1 MIERRRYLNGRPCK
15 PEPLVQLGAKPRA
28 AQRGQ
33 ALLEWLVVATLVL
46 LAVIWGSD
54 KWAARAEQA
63 ALEGL
68 GHWMLTLSEAMQ
80 KAVET
85 QTSEDEPMA
94 ILLAQDPPAS
104 VEDWQRRLQQMG
116 FLLPGFSSKPP
127 LAFQMLTHRITTD
140 DDCQS
145 SVCSTALLLLALPP
159 EDWQASRR
167 ANAAADLLLSLK
179 GRGLAVTTLSP
190 QRLQGG
196 AFGIDS
202 QWPLG
207 TVGLVVWRSDV
218 LPPYVRLQEDRPVHL
233 SGGLV
238 VDGQLSVRGQL
249 AVSQGLLLGEG
260 AKIDTAC
267 APEGLLLRSSDQ
279 HLFICRQARWQQPT
293 LQQRQTQTARRSC
306 LPRPPEHILMPY
318 WRQSGLLNQL
328 MRPGAS
334 APCRCPDS
342 YLPRLVGQMTGSV
355 AGIPVT
361 KGYICEKS

>member
-1 MIERRRYLNGRPCK
+1 MPVAQTR
-15 PEPLVQLGAKPRA
+15 AKPRA

-54 KWAARAEQA
+54 KWMARAEQA

-85 QTSEDEPMA
+85 QTTKGEPIA
-94 ILLAQDPPAS
+94 DLLAQDPPAS
-104 VEDWQRRLQQMG
+104 VEDWQQRLQQTG
-116 FLLPGFSSKPP
+116 FLFSGFASKPP
-127 LAFQMLTHRITTD
+127 LAFRMLIHRITTD
-140 DDCQS
+140 GDCQN
-145 SVCSTALLLLALPP
+145 SVCPTALLLLALPP

-167 ANAAADLLLSLK
+167 ANAGADLLLALK

-196 AFGIDS
+196 AFGVDS

-233 SGGLV
+233 SGGLE

-279 HLFICRQARWQQPT
+279 QLFICRQARWQLPT
-293 LQQRQTQTARRSC
+293 VQQRQSQTARRLTGRSC
-306 LPRPPEHILMPY
+306 LPPPPEHILMPY
-318 WRQSGLLNQL
+318 WRESGLLKPIL
-328 MRPGAS
+328 RPPAS

-355 AGIPVT
+355 AGIPIT

>member
-1 MIERRRYLNGRPCK
+1 M
-15 PEPLVQLGAKPRA
+15 PLARTRAKPRA

-68 GHWMLTLSEAMQ
+68 GHWMLTLSDAMQ
-80 KAVET
+80 KAIET
-85 QTSEDEPMA
+85 QTTKGEPMA

-104 VEDWQRRLQQMG
+104 VEDWQQRLQQTG
-116 FLLPGFSSKPP
+116 FLMSGFASKPP
-127 LAFQMLTHRITTD
+127 LAFQMLTHRIKAD
-140 DDCQS
+140 DGCQS
-145 SVCSTALLLLALPP
+145 SVCPTALLLLATPP
-159 EDWQASRR
+159 DDWQASRR
-167 ANAAADLLLSLK
+167 ANAAADLLLALK

-196 AFGIDS
+196 TFGVES

-249 AVSQGLLLGEG
+249 AVSQGLLVGEG

-267 APEGLLLRSSDQ
+267 APEGLLLRSTDHQ
-279 HLFICRQARWQQPT
+279 LYICRQARWQLPT
-293 LQQRQTQTARRSC
+293 VQQRQSQTARRWTGRSC

-318 WRQSGLLNQL
+318 WRQSGLLKPI
-328 MRPGAS
+328 MRPPDPV
-334 APCRCPDS
+334 PCRCPDS
-342 YLPRLVGQMTGSV
+342 YLPRLVGQMSGSV
-355 AGIPVT
+355 AGIPIT